1 MNLEKLSIPELNEL
15 QVKITKEIAQ
25 RKIDEKQ
32 KLISDVAAM
41 VEARGF
47 ALDDIIG
54 GAKTTKKGQRKPAS
68 IKYRNPQ
75 NADMTW
81 SGRGRQPAWV
91 KEWLAQGKPV
101 DQLAA

>member
-54 GAKTTKKGQRKPAS
+54 GAKTTKKGQRKPAT

-75 NADMTW
+75 NPELTW
-81 SGRGRQPAWV
+81 SGRGRQPGWIKA
-91 KEWLAQGKPV
+91 WLAEDKSI
-101 DQLAA
+101 DKLAV